1 MHAVRLLRPALKLGG
16 ICAEQEP
23 GWPADMNRRTLHPA
37 ALGLLAGLLGAL
49 AAAPGAGAAA
59 TVSPLPESD
68 YGVKAACRAPSP
80 RHASCL
86 ALQLVPRTA
95 AAKARKHPLGVTR
108 APVVAAPSPAAGSYG
123 LRPQDLHS
131 AYQLPTS
138 ASGAQTIAIVDAY
151 NDPTVESD
159 LEGYDEPFA
168 LAPCTTGNGCFAR
181 VNQKGESSP
190 LPFPVSTAA
199 LEAAR
204 KGTPTEQER
213 AEEATGWDL
222 EISLD
227 VETARAVCQ
236 SCKILLVEAKSSSY
250 EDLEAAERTAA
261 SLGAQEIS
269 NSWGGPE
276 GEVTPAEEEASAF
289 DHPGIVITSSAGDS
303 GYLDW
308 DSEFERGFAE
318 FPASSPH
325 VVSVGGTRLSVEA
338 GGGWAGETVWNGSGA
353 GGGGCSVDFEA
364 PAWQQEASGWSSVGC
379 TNKRAVADVAAD
391 ADPYTGLAVHDTSP
405 ICEHTYEEEKVK
417 HVANWC
423 TIGGTSLA
431 SPLIASV
438 FALASG
444 AGGAPYPARTLYQNA
459 VAKPTSLHDVTTGS
473 NGECLLGFDE
483 ETGLSGCTPAE
494 EAATSCSS
502 HAICLARTGY
512 DGPTGVG
519 TPHGIAAFV
528 PPPEE
533 KSGGGGGGGGGTGG
547 GTGGGSGQG
556 NPPGP
561 VGTPNPPAGPPAP
574 VSSPT
579 PPAILLSGLALTRKS
594 IVALNR
600 SRPRLA
606 QIAFAFTIS
615 TQARVRVTLSKRVR
629 RNGRG
634 VWRALPSKPMFT
646 ALRGRNS
653 ARLVGRGILGR
664 GSYLLTLAPTGG
676 AAHSLQFQIG

>member
-1 MHAVRLLRPALKLGG
+1 M
-16 ICAEQEP
+16 
-23 GWPADMNRRTLHPA
+23 DRRTRHPA
-37 ALGLLAGLLGAL
+37 ALGLLAALLGAL
-49 AAAPGAGAAA
+49 AGASGAAAA
-59 TVSPLPESD
+59 TVSPLPPSD
-68 YGVKAACRAPSP
+68 YGVQAACAAPAP

-86 ALQLVPRTA
+86 ALQLVPHTP

-108 APVVAAPSPAAGSYG
+108 APVVAAPSPQAGSYG

-159 LEGYDEPFA
+159 LEGYDEAFA
-168 LAPCTTGNGCFAR
+168 LANCTTGNGCFAR

-190 LPFPVSTAA
+190 LPFPASTGA

-204 KGTPTEQER
+204 KGTVKEQEL
-213 AEEATGWDL
+213 AEQATGWDL

-236 SCKILLVEAKSSSY
+236 SCRILLVEAKSSEY
-250 EDLEAAERTAA
+250 PDLEAAERTAV
-261 SLGAQEIS
+261 SLGAEEVS

-276 GEVTPAEEEASAF
+276 EGTTPEEENASAF
-289 DHPGIVITSSAGDS
+289 KQPGVVITVSAGDG
-303 GYLDW
+303 GYLSW
-308 DSEFERGFAE
+308 AAENSFERGYAE

-325 VVSVGGTRLSVEA
+325 VVAVGGTRLSLE
-338 GGGWAGETVWNGSGA
+338 GGGSWAGETVWNGSGA

-364 PAWQQEASGWSSVGC
+364 QPWQQEAAGWSSVGC

-405 ICEHTYEEEKVK
+405 ICEHHYEEEKVK
-417 HVANWC
+417 HVAYWC

-444 AGGAPYPARTLYQNA
+444 SGGVPYPARTLYQNA
-459 VAKPTSLHDVTTGS
+459 VAKPTSLHDVTSGS
-473 NGECLLGFDE
+473 NGECLVGFDE

-502 HAICLARTGY
+502 HRICLAGTGY

-533 KSGGGGGGGGGTGG
+533 AGGGGGGGSGG
-547 GTGGGSGQG
+547 GGRRLRWRRLTGAARGR
-556 NPPGP
+556 
-561 VGTPNPPAGPPAP
+561 A
-574 VSSPT
+574 
-579 PPAILLSGLALTRKS
+579 AL
-594 IVALNR
+594 
-600 SRPRLA
+600 RPR
-606 QIAFAFTIS
+606 
-615 TQARVRVTLSKRVR
+615 
-629 RNGRG
+629 
-634 VWRALPSKPMFT
+634 
-646 ALRGRNS
+646 S
-653 ARLVGRGILGR
+653 ARRTR
-664 GSYLLTLAPTGG
+664 RAHLLHPLRPPSPRPSSSRA
-676 AAHSLQFQIG
+676 